1 MGERGIEMD
10 NNNNLNSNQQMLQ
23 KQEQQIVQI
32 QVEDNTYLEE
42 QKNVDKV
49 KSIDNNEI
57 TPEQVQKN
65 NIQMI
70 RNMSKMTEEE
80 QIAFTKKAS
89 DEFESS
95 SQLQKERRISG
106 LKKSQRKEIS
116 QSLEKKDELKA
127 KNISLIHQKQDT
139 VDDVMLSSY
148 FHVEKNMMREL
159 KKDRKFDNKVK
170 KRVDPTGAE
179 RRERASRYH
188 KINIV
193 IPKVMDADIDN
204 LVHNLRY
211 DMYLEKLYE
220 PDSRLE
226 DMREITRQFYPLFK
240 EREREIGRQLTC
252 LSRQKSEENFKWPE
266 DLPVPEISKQ
276 EVKQQEDEFALF
288 HQYVKGATTNSGA
301 YYESSRSELR
311 AMEKA
316 MLQLKEDEE
325 FQPSAYTKAL
335 IRRLEARIENKKK
348 ELEISYRDIR
358 YPAGIDATGDSDKD
372 HERQETAR
380 ARAKI
385 MVANCKLLSEKASEV
400 KRIKE
405 SLDGL
410 QGEELAKEKEKVD
423 ASVKKIEDEVRN
435 IMKNFHF

>member
-1 MGERGIEMD
+1 MD

-32 QVEDNTYLEE
+32 QVDDNAYLEE
-42 QKNVDKV
+42 QKNANKV

-116 QSLEKKDELKA
+116 QSLEKKDELKT
-127 KNISLIHQKQDT
+127 KNISLIHQKQDN

-148 FHVEKNMMREL
+148 FHTEKNMMREL
-159 KKDRKFDNKVK
+159 KKDGKFDNKVK

-179 RRERASRYH
+179 RRARASRYL
-188 KINIV
+188 KINV
-193 IPKVMDADIDN
+193 TSRKVMDADIDN

-220 PDSRLE
+220 PDPRLE

-240 EREREIGRQLTC
+240 ERERELGRQLVC
-252 LSRQKSEENFKWPE
+252 LSRQKSEEDFKWPQ
-266 DLPVPEISKQ
+266 DLPIPEISKQ

-288 HQYVKGATTNSGA
+288 HQYVKGVTTNSGTF
-301 YYESSRSELR
+301 YEANRSELR
-311 AMEKA
+311 AMERA
-316 MLQLKEDEE
+316 MLQLKEDNE
-325 FQPSAYTKAL
+325 FQPSAYTKGL
-335 IRRLEARIENKKK
+335 IRRLEERINNKKN
-348 ELEISYRDIR
+348 ELENNYKDIR
-358 YPAGIDATGDSDKD
+358 YPAGMNGTKDSGEDNKK
-372 HERQETAR
+372 QETSR

-385 MVANCKLLSEKASEV
+385 MVANCNLLSEKASEI

-423 ASVKKIEDEVRN
+423 SSVKKIEDEVRN